1 MENKKEKKIKIFYS
15 KDWSFGS
22 ARDKTGYELIDT
34 GEGEKL
40 ERFGRYTFVRPY
52 EDAVWPKTLEKK
64 EWEKAD
70 GKFWSSKVGAKAG
83 WKFSKDSPW
92 GNSLKGSPF
101 KMPKWEMEYRGI
113 KFLAMPTPFR
123 HLGFFPEQASHFDFI
138 EEKISQAVYAQKKNS
153 LALLHPSGGTF
164 RQQNSSSAPKLKF
177 LNLFGYT
184 GVASLFALRA
194 GAEVTHVDAS
204 KQTLNWAKENQKLNA
219 ELAEG
224 PMRVIE
230 DDVMKFLE
238 REIKR
243 GNKYDAVIMDPPK
256 FGRGPKG
263 EVWKIEEMLPKLLLA
278 VKKVLSD
285 EPLFVILTSYAIDSS
300 SLSLGYALE
309 DMMKPAR
316 PPESGAGGSFDG
328 TVEAGELCVLEK
340 SNNRIIP
347 LANTA
352 VWSSR

>member
-1 MENKKEKKIKIFYS
+1 MQHQIKIFYS
-15 KDWSFGS
+15 KDWPLGS
-22 ARDKTGYELIDT
+22 ARDKTGYELLDT

-40 ERFGRYTFVRPY
+40 ERFGKYTFVRPC
-52 EDAVWPKTLEKK
+52 EDAVWLKTLEDK
-64 EWEKAD
+64 EWAKAD

-83 WKFSKDSPW
+83 WTL
-92 GNSLKGSPF
+92 SLASDGGKNVKS
-101 KMPKWEMEYRGI
+101 MLKWEVSYKGI
-113 KFLAMPTPFR
+113 RFLANPTPFR
-123 HLGFFPEQASHFDFI
+123 HLGFFPEQASHWDFI

-153 LALLHPSGGTF
+153 LALLHPTGGTF
-164 RQQNSSSAPKLKF
+164 RQQNFSSAPKIKF

-204 KQTLNWAKENQKLNA
+204 KQTLNWAKENQKSNVDLEN
-219 ELAEG
+219 L

-285 EPLFVILTSYAIDSS
+285 KPLFVILTSYAIDSS
-300 SLSLGYALE
+300 SLSLSYALE
-309 DMMKPAR
+309 DIMKD
-316 PPESGAGGSFDG
+316 FNG
-328 TVEAGELCVLEK
+328 TMEGGELCVLEK

-352 VWSSR
+352 VWGSE